1 MKLNGSAVCADKLEK
16 QEILTFFVQDAHKFT
31 TLLLG
36 NRNSCSMLGFTRI
49 LISKVESYR
58 WMGLIIFRVTG
69 MSSRTKRSFITL
81 NVTTYCEF
89 KQFQY
94 FCLIFAIYGL
104 RAYWLIFFTY
114 LHTTWFFIFFF
125 VTSQVDWYWFENL
138 LILLKISYF
147 GINFVV
153 FNTFIWFI
161 AYNSYRSTVIHK
173 LVKMSI

>member
-1 MKLNGSAVCADKLEK
+1 MRPTDFYDVDKVKNTFLLLILFFLLSVNSIDCVKLNGSAVCADKLEK

-114 LHTTWFFIFFF
+114 LHTTWFFIFFL
-125 VTSQVDWYWFENL
+125 WRL
-138 LILLKISYF
+138 RLIDIDLKTY
-147 GINFVV
+147 
-153 FNTFIWFI
+153 
-161 AYNSYRSTVIHK
+161 
-173 LVKMSI
+173 